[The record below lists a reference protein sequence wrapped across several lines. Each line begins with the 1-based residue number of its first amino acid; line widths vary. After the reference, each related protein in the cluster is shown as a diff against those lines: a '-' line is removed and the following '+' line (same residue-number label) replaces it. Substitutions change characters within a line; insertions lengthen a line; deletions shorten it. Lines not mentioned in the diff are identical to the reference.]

1 MKYFLMGVSFML
13 VAWIGTFMLMVA

>member
-13 VAWIGTFMLMVA
+13 FAWIGTFMLMVS

>member
-1 MKYFLMGVSFML
+1 MKYFVMGVSFML